1 MTEAE
6 WLAVTDPT
14 PMLEFLEGRTSDRK
28 LRLAAASL
36 CSRLFGSVL
45 DDRSRTVIRRTEEMA
60 DGKATT
66 STIKRVHRQA
76 FKVWNARQEN
86 IKSGQLPRDLR
97 ACGAAEALCLI
108 TATDRPVVEVLAG
121 AAFLCRMTLG
131 KGRCASESEF
141 QSRLIRDIFGNP
153 FRPVAVE
160 SAWLTSTVT
169 ALAEGMY
176 ANRDF
181 STMPILADALQDAGC
196 ENEDILNHCRDA
208 NQVHVRGCWV
218 VDLVLGK
225 T

>member
-6 WLAVTDPT
+6 WSAATESTSLI
-14 PMLEFLEGRTSDRK
+14 EFIEGKASDRK

-45 DDRSRTVIRRTEEMA
+45 DERSRTVIRRTEDMA
-60 DGKATT
+60 DGKATA

-97 ACGAAEALCLI
+97 ACGATEALCLI
-108 TATDRPVVEVLAG
+108 TATDRPVVEILAG

-131 KGRCASESEF
+131 KGRCASEGEF
-141 QSRLIRDIFGNP
+141 QSQLIRDIFGNP
-153 FRPVAVE
+153 FRPVTVDPPC
-160 SAWLTSTVT
+160 LTSTVT
-169 ALAEGMY
+169 ALAEGIY
-176 ANRDF
+176 QDRAFDR
-181 STMPILADALQDAGC
+181 MPILADALQDAGS
-196 ENEDILNHCRDA
+196 ENSDILNHCRDA
-208 NQVHVRGCWV
+208 NGVHVRGCWV

-225 T
+225 E